1 MQVWAFGYQE
11 VRTGKTAGSR
21 VAFIH
26 SETQHIIKLHR
37 PHPRPVLKRC
47 QLYQLDYHENG
58 FSGENVA
65 TNPSPSVVGKDRYC
79 RQLTISP
86 YKTGTG
92 NKFPCFKYIIVSTL

>member
-37 PHPRPVLKRC
+37 PHPRPELKR
-47 QLYQLDYHENG
+47 YQLDYIE
-58 FSGENVA
+58 E
-65 TNPSPSVVGKDRYC
+65 TLK
-79 RQLTISP
+79 
-86 YKTGTG
+86 
-92 NKFPCFKYIIVSTL
+92 NKGLIQ